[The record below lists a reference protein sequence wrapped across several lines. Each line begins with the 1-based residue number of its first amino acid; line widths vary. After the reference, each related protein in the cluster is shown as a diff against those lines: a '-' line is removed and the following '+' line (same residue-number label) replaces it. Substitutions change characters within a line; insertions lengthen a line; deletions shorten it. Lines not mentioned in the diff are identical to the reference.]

1 MQRGPDFMKHG
12 VVADSVGGKR
22 KSVIANLQICVT
34 NDDEDT
40 TFLLKVL
47 YCIVARE
54 SVPVPPMRT
63 AIAWHPSSITSVA
76 WFGTVNALA
85 QD

>member
-12 VVADSVGGKR
+12 VVADSVGGRR

-47 YCIVARE
+47 YRIVASLCQCHQRGQPLLGIL
-54 SVPVPPMRT
+54 VHQL
-63 AIAWHPSSITSVA
+63 HPLPGLVR
-76 WFGTVNALA
+76 
-85 QD
+85 